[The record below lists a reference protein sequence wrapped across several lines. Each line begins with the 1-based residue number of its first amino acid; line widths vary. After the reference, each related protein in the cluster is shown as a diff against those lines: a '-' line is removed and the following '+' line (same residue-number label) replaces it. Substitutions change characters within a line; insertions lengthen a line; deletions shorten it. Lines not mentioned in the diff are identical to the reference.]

1 MKNLTLAWSLILV
14 LAIPAYSAQSRDD
27 VVAPEGAANVAPGAA
42 VSLVPE
48 GVGVLYDNGP
58 LVNSVG
64 TGSGGADESVLQT
77 TSLGMNTIGFGHQ
90 VLNGNRMAD
99 DFVIADPDG
108 WHIDEIIFYAYQTGS
123 PTTSTIT
130 AVNLR
135 IWDGPPNAGGAVIWG
150 DTTTNVLTSTTF
162 SNVFR
167 VTETTGGAADRPI
180 MENRVLVDADFPA
193 GTYWLD
199 WQADGSL
206 ASGPWAPPVTIT
218 GQAVTGNAL
227 QSLTDNGVTWAPALD
242 TGAGT
247 PQQGLPFVIEGEILG
262 GISPLEIPTAST
274 IGLLL
279 LVLALAA
286 IAIVRLR

>member
-1 MKNLTLAWSLILV
+1 
-14 LAIPAYSAQSRDD
+14 
-27 VVAPEGAANVAPGAA
+27 
-42 VSLVPE
+42 
-48 GVGVLYDNGP
+48 
-58 LVNSVG
+58 
-64 TGSGGADESVLQT
+64 
-77 TSLGMNTIGFGHQ
+77 MNTLGFGHQ
-90 VLNGNRMAD
+90 VLNGNRVAD

-108 WHIDEIIFYAYQTGS
+108 WHIDEIVFYAYQSFS

-135 IWDGPPNAGGAVIWG
+135 IWDGPPGGGGAVIWG

-162 SNVFR
+162 SNIFR
-167 VTETTGGAADRPI
+167 VTETTGGGVDRPI

-199 WQADGSL
+199 WQTDGSL

-218 GQAVTGNAL
+218 GQAATGNAL
-227 QSLTDNGVTWAPALD
+227 QSLTDNGATWAPAVD
-242 TGAGT
+242 SGTGT

-262 GISPLEIPTAST
+262 GVSPLEIPTAST
-274 IGLLL
+274 VGLLL

-286 IAIVRLR
+286 IAVVRLR